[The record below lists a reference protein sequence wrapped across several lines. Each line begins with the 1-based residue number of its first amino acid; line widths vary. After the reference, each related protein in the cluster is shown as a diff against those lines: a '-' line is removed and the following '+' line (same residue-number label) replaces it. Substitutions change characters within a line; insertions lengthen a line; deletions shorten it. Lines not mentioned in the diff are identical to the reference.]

1 MLKRAAGYLAERG
14 CDSPRLDAELL
25 LGDVLGVE
33 RLALYTDHERP
44 LTEAETAG
52 YREHIA
58 RRAKREPV
66 AYILGRRG
74 FRDLQLAVGPG
85 VLVPRPE
92 TEHLVEWVIEVAPN
106 GGSVL
111 DWGTGSGAI
120 ALAVRAERPDLTVT
134 GIDRSAEAL
143 AIARSN
149 DPDGTVA
156 WLESDGFAALAGR
169 RFDAVAANPPYLA
182 DADPAATAGELAHEP
197 PGALVSGPTG
207 LEAFEAIV
215 ADAAACMEPGG
226 WVIFE
231 VGLGQAT
238 SVAGLLTAQGFV
250 DVEVRRDLA
259 GVERNVAGRRP

>member
-25 LGDVLGVE
+25 LGDVLRVE

-44 LTEAETAG
+44 LTEAETTA
-52 YREHIA
+52 YRDRIA

-66 AYILGRRG
+66 AYILGNRA
-74 FRDLQLAVGPG
+74 FRHLDLNVGPG

-92 TEHLVEWVIEVAPN
+92 TEHLVEWVLEVAAD
-106 GGSVL
+106 GGAVL

-120 ALAVRAERPDLTVT
+120 ALAVRAERPDLSVT

-149 DPDGTVA
+149 DPGGTVE

-169 RFDAVAANPPYLA
+169 RFDVIAANPPYLA
-182 DADPAATAGELAHEP
+182 ASDPGAAAGELAHEP
-197 PGALVSGPTG
+197 EGALVSGPTG
-207 LEAFEAIV
+207 YEAFEAI
-215 ADAAACMEPGG
+215 ARDAPDHLQPGG
-226 WVIFE
+226 WLVCE
-231 VGLGQAT
+231 VGLGQAGH
-238 SVAGLLTAQGFV
+238 VADLLGAQGFE
-250 DVEVRRDLA
+250 DVAVRRDLA
-259 GVERNVAGRRP
+259 GIDRNVAGRRP

>member
-25 LGDVLGVE
+25 LADVLGVE

-44 LTEAETAG
+44 LTEPETAG

-74 FRDLQLAVGPG
+74 FRELHLTVGPG

-92 TEHLVEWVIEVAPN
+92 TEHLVEWVLEVAPQ

-134 GIDRSAEAL
+134 AIDRSAEAL
-143 AIARSN
+143 AIARAN
-149 DPDGTVA
+149 DPDGAVT
-156 WLESDGFAALAGR
+156 WLESDGFAALADR
-169 RFDAVAANPPYLA
+169 RFDVVAANPPYLA
-182 DADPAATAGELAHEP
+182 ADDPVATAGELAHEP

-207 LEAFEAIV
+207 LEAFASV
-215 ADAAACMEPGG
+215 VGDAPRHLEPGG
-226 WVIFE
+226 WMIFE
-231 VGLGQAT
+231 VGLGQAQP
-238 SVAGLLTAQGFV
+238 VADLLLAQGFV
-250 DVEVRRDLA
+250 DVAVRRDLA
-259 GVERNVAGRRP
+259 GVDRNVGGRRP